1 LNIKGVIVAAGY
13 GSRFLP
19 ITKTIPKEML
29 PLIDRPAISF
39 IIDEMI
45 EAGIHDI
52 LIITSRR
59 KKVLEDFF
67 DREVELEEI
76 YAREGNLKRLAL
88 IKPSPANIFFVR
100 QQEMKGTGHALLL
113 CEPFTGLDPF
123 VVAYPDDIVFSKT
136 SLSRQLVDVHKQ
148 TGKSVLAV
156 KNLLGADVSRY
167 GVIDPR
173 GTENPCG
180 VSRLVEKPA
189 FGNEPSK
196 LVSYGRYLF
205 QPELYDHLRTGLAD
219 HQTGEFYHV
228 DAINRLAAQNKVVA
242 LDFEGERLD
251 TGEPL
256 GYLEAICR
264 YALDREDLSE
274 SARALF
280 RKLGSG

>member
-1 LNIKGVIVAAGY
+1 MNIKGVIVAAGY

-19 ITKTIPKEML
+19 VTKTIPKEML

-39 IIDEMI
+39 IIDEML

-59 KKVLEDFF
+59 KKVLEDYF
-67 DREVELEEI
+67 DREVELEDI
-76 YAREGNLKRLAL
+76 YTREGKHSRLEL
-88 IKPSPANIFFVR
+88 IKPPPANIFFVR

-113 CEPFTGLDPF
+113 CEPFTGSDPF
-123 VVAYPDDIVFSKT
+123 VVAYPDDIVFSRT
-136 SLSRQLVDVHKQ
+136 SLSQQLVEVHQQ

-156 KNLLGADVSRY
+156 KNLPGADVSRY
-167 GVIDPR
+167 GVIDPG
-173 GTENPCG
+173 GTENPCP
-180 VSRLVEKPA
+180 VKRLVEKPQA
-189 FGNEPSK
+189 GKEPSK

-205 QPELYDHLRTGLAD
+205 QPELYDHLRAGLAD
-219 HQTGEFYHV
+219 HQQGEFYHV

-242 LDFEGERLD
+242 YDFEGERLD

-264 YALDREDLSE
+264 YALSREDLGE

-280 RKLGSG
+280 RKLGSS